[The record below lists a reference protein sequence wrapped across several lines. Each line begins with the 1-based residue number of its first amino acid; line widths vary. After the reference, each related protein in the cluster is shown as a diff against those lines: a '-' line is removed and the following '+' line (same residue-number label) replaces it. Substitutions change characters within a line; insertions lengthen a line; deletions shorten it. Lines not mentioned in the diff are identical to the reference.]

1 MAESEDTLDP
11 WERYWKHFA
20 ASARANPAQA
30 FRRRLIHSLLGA
42 EAAGPG
48 AAILDIGCGPGDL
61 LAELGEHYPR
71 AAIAGVDLSHSGL
84 AQARGKHPR
93 ALLIQADLA
102 AGAPEELHAW
112 ASHAVCSEVLEH
124 VDDPQGLLAAAA
136 ACLRPGGRLVVTV
149 PGGPMSAFDRHI
161 GHRRHYTRAR
171 LARLMEEAGFQLD
184 LAAAAGFPTFNL
196 YRAVVLLRG
205 RRLVDDAAGTPGWLA
220 RSVMALFAWL
230 LPLSLFNS
238 PWGWQIV
245 AVGRISAPRSP

>member
-1 MAESEDTLDP
+1 MPGSISATAVSP
-11 WERYWKHFA
+11 RRW
-20 ASARANPAQA
+20 AST
-30 FRRRLIHSLLGA
+30 
-42 EAAGPG
+42 PG
-48 AAILDIGCGPGDL
+48 
-61 LAELGEHYPR
+61 
-71 AAIAGVDLSHSGL
+71 
-84 AQARGKHPR
+84 
-93 ALLIQADLA
+93 ALLIQADLT
-102 AGAPEELHAW
+102 AGAPEELHGW

-124 VDDPQGLLAAAA
+124 VDAPQKLLAAAA

-205 RRLVDDAAGTPGWLA
+205 QRLVADARDSPGLLA

-230 LPLSLFNS
+230 LPVSLSNS

-245 AVGRISAPRSP
+245 AVGRVSAPRSP